1 MQLSNYEFGEH
12 LKSSIYLVYTTACLG
27 FQQIYLLKNL
37 LAPYFL
43 ACCWHSRV
51 FACLSFQQKI
61 CLCSNIWAIR
71 PFHVLLSSEYWLIP
85 ITSACNAGCSSIFV
99 ILTHQEMMVLISIL
113 TITQK
118 LHYSNVFIII
128 PIFQLFVNNYGLV
141 HNYGGSIAEW
151 WVSFITMVSLEPKR
165 HTPCTHRL

>member
-1 MQLSNYEFGEH
+1 
-12 LKSSIYLVYTTACLG
+12 
-27 FQQIYLLKNL
+27 
-37 LAPYFL
+37 
-43 ACCWHSRV
+43 
-51 FACLSFQQKI
+51 
-61 CLCSNIWAIR
+61 
-71 PFHVLLSSEYWLIP
+71 
-85 ITSACNAGCSSIFV
+85 
-99 ILTHQEMMVLISIL
+99 MMVLISIL

-118 LHYSNVFIII
+118 LHDSNVFIII